1 MYDSG
6 RFIQMVL
13 RVLQDGRDTIA
24 GLAFVLQPGLDL
36 TSQAPALYLHLACFR
51 ESPAACA
58 RPGRSLRPPAESG
71 VAVWVRSQYDR
82 RLSAQKLLSRCLPV
96 LMKQTLPCVG
106 FRTEHGQS
114 TIRVQSEYTQSTI
127 RVHSEHVIYNNSV
140 LSQSKTMCSI
150 FNYFELP

>member
-1 MYDSG
+1 
-6 RFIQMVL
+6 MVL
-13 RVLQDGRDTIA
+13 RVLQDSRDTMA
-24 GLAFVLQPGLDL
+24 GLALVLQPGLDL

-127 RVHSEHVIYNNSV
+127 RVHSEHVIYNNSA
-140 LSQSKTMCSI
+140 LSPSKTMCSI

>member
-1 MYDSG
+1 MLQQTMYDSG

-24 GLAFVLQPGLDL
+24 GLAFVLAPGLDL

-58 RPGRSLRPPAESG
+58 RPGRSMRPPAESG
-71 VAVWVRSQYDR
+71 MAVWVRSQYDR
-82 RLSAQKLLSRCLPV
+82 RLSARKVLSRCLLV

-114 TIRVQSEYTQSTI
+114 TLRVQSKYTQNTFRTCDLQQFCAI
-127 RVHSEHVIYNNSV
+127 AIP
-140 LSQSKTMCSI
+140 KD
-150 FNYFELP
+150 